1 MHRFALRNPFA
12 VLSVVLALA
21 LLGLA
26 VYPRIPAD
34 ILPDFKKPVIMSFF
48 SYPGLPTQEM
58 EGSVTSRVERAL
70 TLAGDRERI
79 ESRTLP
85 GASMLKVTFEPGADP
100 SAAMN
105 DIFNYELS
113 DMFHLPPGIEFPF
126 TLRSEP
132 ANMPVL
138 LGAISG
144 EGLSEMELHTIGY
157 YAVRNKMG
165 GLKGVQIPHPFGGKF
180 KQIMTYLDPAKL
192 EAHKLTF
199 TDVVDALKKA
209 NVVLAGGTMQIGDL
223 DYQLHPVNTLQTNAE
238 IDEVVVAER
247 DGRIIQIKDL
257 GQTVTD
263 AALQY
268 NIVRVNG
275 VRSVYVPILREPGE
289 NTIDVVDRVREGVAK
304 EIPAMKARGDI
315 PEEVQVD
322 LVSDQSTYIRK
333 AISSL
338 QLTVGLGALL
348 VVLVVILFLRRL
360 RPALAILLML
370 PLALLTGILGF
381 FFTGETINVMTLGG
395 LALAIGTVVDAGIVV
410 VENIMRHR
418 AMGKDART
426 AAAEGTQEVSLPVLA
441 GTLTTLVVFIPAIF
455 LTGMIRFLFIPLS
468 LAAVITIAASYVI
481 AMTVAPA
488 FLARFAGK
496 TLKAPPVAPTDQPEG
511 PLTRL
516 LRSLVRKGFLTIGMI
531 TGVSAAC
538 LFLVPDL
545 GSELFP
551 DVDAG
556 TFEVRLKTIPGSKL
570 ERTEEV
576 VKRLEQS
583 IKDTIG
589 EEHIE
594 TIIANIGLPV
604 GKGAGF
610 STILSS
616 NAGPDTAYLIVNLKN
631 DRKRGGTLDYVEEL
645 RAKWKDAFPDEKF
658 LFVTGGIV
666 NAALNEGSPAPIDI
680 ELKISNLE
688 VGRQAAEMII
698 AGIQDVEGAV
708 DIQLAQAQ
716 DLPQLDIHVDRLKA
730 SRYGLSQDDV
740 AKTILSAYGASTGY
754 TQNIWVDP
762 SSGKDFFMGVQL
774 RDNRAESLDELRN
787 LPLRIQTPDGP
798 EIIPLSHIA
807 EIRRVAIP
815 GEIAHA
821 DISRVN
827 NVYVNVENR
836 DLGSVVADIE
846 ERLAKIALPPG
857 VTVSLQ
863 GPVLTMREGASDL
876 GLGLVIATAMVF
888 LILIAQFK
896 SFLDPLII
904 LLAVPLALAGAVLA
918 LYLSGTTLNIQ
929 SLMGGL
935 MLIGVVVN
943 NSILLVGFANTEL
956 AAGKSPLDAAVSAA
970 RVRARPILMTSLTL
984 VASMAPFAFELLP
997 GNEVMVPLAR
1007 AVIGGMVFSTILTLF
1022 LVPAVFALLKRP
1034 PSLLPA
1040 A

>member
-1 MHRFALRNPFA
+1 
-12 VLSVVLALA
+12 
-21 LLGLA
+21 
-26 VYPRIPAD
+26 
-34 ILPDFKKPVIMSFF
+34 
-48 SYPGLPTQEM
+48 
-58 EGSVTSRVERAL
+58 
-70 TLAGDRERI
+70 
-79 ESRTLP
+79 
-85 GASMLKVTFEPGADP
+85 
-100 SAAMN
+100 
-105 DIFNYELS
+105 
-113 DMFHLPPGIEFPF
+113 
-126 TLRSEP
+126 
-132 ANMPVL
+132 
-138 LGAISG
+138 
-144 EGLSEMELHTIGY
+144 
-157 YAVRNKMG
+157 
-165 GLKGVQIPHPFGGKF
+165 
-180 KQIMTYLDPAKL
+180 
-192 EAHKLTF
+192 
-199 TDVVDALKKA
+199 
-209 NVVLAGGTMQIGDL
+209 
-223 DYQLHPVNTLQTNAE
+223 
-238 IDEVVVAER
+238 
-247 DGRIIQIKDL
+247 
-257 GQTVTD
+257 
-263 AALQY
+263 
-268 NIVRVNG
+268 
-275 VRSVYVPILREPGE
+275 
-289 NTIDVVDRVREGVAK
+289 
-304 EIPAMKARGDI
+304 
-315 PEEVQVD
+315 
-322 LVSDQSTYIRK
+322 
-333 AISSL
+333 
-338 QLTVGLGALL
+338 
-348 VVLVVILFLRRL
+348 
-360 RPALAILLML
+360 
-370 PLALLTGILGF
+370 
-381 FFTGETINVMTLGG
+381 
-395 LALAIGTVVDAGIVV
+395 
-410 VENIMRHR
+410 
-418 AMGKDART
+418 
-426 AAAEGTQEVSLPVLA
+426 
-441 GTLTTLVVFIPAIF
+441 
-455 LTGMIRFLFIPLS
+455 
-468 LAAVITIAASYVI
+468 
-481 AMTVAPA
+481 
-488 FLARFAGK
+488 
-496 TLKAPPVAPTDQPEG
+496 
-511 PLTRL
+511 LTRL
-516 LRSLVRKGFLTIGMI
+516 LRAFVRRGFLTIGMI
-531 TGVSAAC
+531 IGASAAC
-538 LFLVPDL
+538 LLLVPNL

-551 DVDAG
+551 NVDAG

-631 DRKRGGTLDYVEEL
+631 DRKRRGTLDYVEEL
-645 RAKWKDAFPDEKF
+645 RSKWKDAFPDEKF

-688 VGRQAAEMII
+688 VGRQAAEKII

-762 SSGKDFFMGVQL
+762 ASGKDFFMGVQL
-774 RDNRAESLDELRN
+774 RDNRAESLEELRN
-787 LPLRIQTPDGP
+787 LPLRIQTSKGP

-846 ERLAKIALPPG
+846 ERLARIELPPG

-876 GLGLVIATAMVF
+876 GLGLTIATAMVF

-918 LYLSGTTLNIQ
+918 LYLSGSTLNIQ

-943 NSILLVGFANTEL
+943 NSILLVGFANAEL
-956 AAGKSPLDAAVSAA
+956 AAGKSPLEAAVSAA

-1022 LVPAVFALLKRP
+1022 LVPAVFSLLKRR

>member
-223 DYQLHPVNTLQTNAE
+223 DYQLHPVNTLQTNAD

-257 GQTVTD
+257 GRTVTD

-496 TLKAPPVAPTDQPEG
+496 TPKAPPAAPTDQPEG

-516 LRSLVRKGFLTIGMI
+516 LRAFVRRGFLTIGMI
-531 TGVSAAC
+531 IGASAAC
-538 LFLVPDL
+538 LLLVPNL

-551 DVDAG
+551 NVDAG

-631 DRKRGGTLDYVEEL
+631 DRKRRGTLDYVEEL
-645 RAKWKDAFPDEKF
+645 RSKWKDAFPDEKF

-688 VGRQAAEMII
+688 VGRQAAEKII

-762 SSGKDFFMGVQL
+762 ASGKDFFMGVQL
-774 RDNRAESLDELRN
+774 RDNRAESLEELRN
-787 LPLRIQTPDGP
+787 LPLRIQTSNGP

-846 ERLAKIALPPG
+846 ERLARIELPPG

-876 GLGLVIATAMVF
+876 GLGLTIATAMVF

-918 LYLSGTTLNIQ
+918 LYLSGSTLNIQ

-943 NSILLVGFANTEL
+943 NSILLVGFANAEL
-956 AAGKSPLDAAVSAA
+956 AAGKSPLEAAVSAA

-1022 LVPAVFALLKRP
+1022 LVPAVFSLLKRT